1 MALDKFIPKGQ
12 KQEKQEERVAPA
24 AKKIDEGKQVRRKQ
38 QEEMGKDKGPTEQ
51 KGNIAKPIEG
61 FVLDA
66 GYDGQQAKAYLW
78 LYDPKTQEV
87 VKWFDSSG
95 HLPYLLS
102 EMDKGEIQNHFPQ
115 VLQHKGF
122 ADLISIKKFDLLR
135 DRPITMT
142 KVVAKD
148 PLSIG
153 GKQGSIRAMLKDHSW
168 EDYIKYHKCYVYD
181 RQIVL
186 GMPYEIV
193 GDRLNPIHPE
203 IPIATK
209 TQILELF
216 KSEKEEYL
224 LALEQYLGYFFS
236 PIPEIKRVAF
246 DIEVFSSPSRIPD
259 PNKGEEKI
267 ICVSFRGTDGLKRVL
282 ALKRDDV
289 EIGEKNPASDT
300 EIKIFNSE
308 KELIQE
314 TFKILEKYPIVLTF
328 NGDNF
333 DFKYILNRCI
343 KQLHFRKDDIPIFM
357 TVTPQS
363 EIAHLKNSIHI
374 DLYKFFH
381 NRAIKISAFRNIYDD
396 VSLNTVGKTFL
407 NLAKL
412 SLSKSISELTLHELA
427 YYCLR
432 DSEIT
437 LNLTTFNG
445 NLVMNLLIILMRIT
459 RLSMEDLTRQG
470 VSTWLQ
476 NLFYAEHRSRAFLIP
491 NPEYIQ
497 KLKGKASTTAM
508 IKGKKFKGAIVV
520 KPKPGV
526 HFNVTVLDFASL
538 YPSVIKKWNLS
549 YETVDCHH
557 PECRKHVIPETP
569 HWACTK
575 KIGIMS
581 LIIGLLRDLRVKY
594 FKNAQK
600 DKSLPENVRNLY
612 KIITDSLKIIIN
624 ASYGVFGSEAFPLYC
639 LPVAEATAA
648 IGRFAITETQR
659 KCAELGIEVI
669 YGDSIVGSRCI
680 VIKRDGLIDVL
691 PIEDLW
697 NSCNEEILEIN
708 GKDVRI
714 LKSVY
719 TLSKNGEWRK
729 VKEIIRHKTNKKIY
743 RINQK
748 NGETICTEDHSLIT
762 DNYQK
767 IKPNELKNNKIL
779 FLEKIQVETI
789 NETPEIIDLYPLVK
803 HFKIKS
809 LYKGFEK
816 ISEWK
821 ADKDSIWFG
830 WTSKANQLKINRFC
844 KLSDLCKLLGIY
856 IAEGHSSFNHGK
868 DGYKA
873 ACGISSQNVDFLKEI
888 KEIMENINK
897 NYKIEIIRA
906 AKGIRIIQ
914 QYRYEDTTHRIQ
926 TNSTTWT
933 ALFASL
939 CGRGSE
945 NKHLPSFIYNIEK
958 KYQFLLVKYYLIGDG
973 SIEKGGIRTFTTK
986 SLHLVSGLCYLFK
999 SWNIDTAIYYY
1010 NKRDVYRVRERQ
1022 RALDLMHPI
1031 ETKIQELPE
1040 KVRCVYDLSVEDTEI
1055 FADACGMLL
1064 LHNTDSVFLKNPA
1077 KEQIKSIID
1086 WSDKELQIELDIDKV
1101 YRYLA
1106 LSERKKNYLGVYSE
1120 GNVDVKGL
1128 SGKKR
1133 NTPQFIQ
1140 DMFREMVEELSKV
1153 KAPEDFDVAKEQIKN
1168 KIKTAIKKL
1177 ENHEY
1182 PMEDLAFQMTMSK
1195 DPDKYEKTVPQHV
1208 QAAKLLEKQLKKRI
1222 SSGDII
1228 RFVKTKTG
1236 VLPVE
1241 LAKHSDVSIKKYKA
1255 QIESIFEQVL
1265 DAIGISFDELYGI
1278 KVRKLDAFV

>member
-1 MALDKFIPKGQ
+1 MALDKFIAKGQ
-12 KQEKQEERVAPA
+12 KTEKQERREEKRRPAER
-24 AKKIDEGKQVRRKQ
+24 IEERKQVVPKQ
-38 QEEMGKDKGPTEQ
+38 PEEKSKEGGPT
-51 KGNIAKPIEG
+51 KGI
-61 FVLDA
+61 VLDV

-87 VKWFDSSG
+87 VKWFDSTG

-102 EMDKGEIQNHFPQ
+102 DIEKQEIQTHFPQ
-115 VLQHKGF
+115 VSQHKGF
-122 ADLISIKKFDLLR
+122 AELVSIKKFDLLR

-153 GKQGSIRAMLKDHSW
+153 GRQGSIRAMLKDHSW

-193 GDRLNPIHPE
+193 GDRLNPVHPE
-203 IPIATK
+203 IPAATK
-209 TQILELF
+209 TQIIELF
-216 KSEKEEYL
+216 KAESEDYL

-282 ALKRDDV
+282 VLKRNDV
-289 EIGEKNPASDT
+289 EVGEKDSGLDT
-300 EIKIFNSE
+300 EIEIFNSE
-308 KELIQE
+308 TELIQE
-314 TFKILEKYPIVLTF
+314 TFRILEKYPIVLTF

-333 DFKYILNRCI
+333 DLKYILNRCL
-343 KQLHFRKDDIPIFM
+343 KHLHFRKDDVPIFM

-381 NRAIKISAFRNIYDD
+381 NRAIKVSAFRNLYDD

-412 SLSKSISELTLHELA
+412 PLSKSISELTLHELA
-427 YYCLR
+427 HYCIR

-476 NLFYAEHRSRAFLIP
+476 NLFYAEHRSRGFLIP

-508 IKGKKFKGAIVV
+508 IKGKKYKGAIVV
-520 KPKPGV
+520 KPQPGV

-538 YPSVIKKWNLS
+538 YPSVIKTWNLS
-549 YETVDCHH
+549 YETVDCSH
-557 PECRKHVIPETP
+557 PECRNHMIPETP
-569 HWACTK
+569 HWSCTK

-600 DKSLPENVRNLY
+600 DKSLPENVRNLN
-612 KIITDSLKIIIN
+612 KIITDSLKILIN

-648 IGRFAITETQR
+648 IGRFAITETQT

-669 YGDSIVGSRCI
+669 YGD
-680 VIKRDGLIDVL
+680 
-691 PIEDLW
+691 
-697 NSCNEEILEIN
+697 
-708 GKDVRI
+708 
-714 LKSVY
+714 
-719 TLSKNGEWRK
+719 
-729 VKEIIRHKTNKKIY
+729 
-743 RINQK
+743 
-748 NGETICTEDHSLIT
+748 
-762 DNYQK
+762 
-767 IKPNELKNNKIL
+767 
-779 FLEKIQVETI
+779 
-789 NETPEIIDLYPLVK
+789 
-803 HFKIKS
+803 
-809 LYKGFEK
+809 
-816 ISEWK
+816 
-821 ADKDSIWFG
+821 
-830 WTSKANQLKINRFC
+830 
-844 KLSDLCKLLGIY
+844 
-856 IAEGHSSFNHGK
+856 
-868 DGYKA
+868 
-873 ACGISSQNVDFLKEI
+873 
-888 KEIMENINK
+888 
-897 NYKIEIIRA
+897 
-906 AKGIRIIQ
+906 
-914 QYRYEDTTHRIQ
+914 
-926 TNSTTWT
+926 
-933 ALFASL
+933 
-939 CGRGSE
+939 
-945 NKHLPSFIYNIEK
+945 
-958 KYQFLLVKYYLIGDG
+958 
-973 SIEKGGIRTFTTK
+973 
-986 SLHLVSGLCYLFK
+986 
-999 SWNIDTAIYYY
+999 
-1010 NKRDVYRVRERQ
+1010 
-1022 RALDLMHPI
+1022 
-1031 ETKIQELPE
+1031 
-1040 KVRCVYDLSVEDTEI
+1040 
-1055 FADACGMLL
+1055 
-1064 LHNTDSVFLKNPA
+1064 TDSVFLKNPT

-1086 WSDKELQIELDIDKV
+1086 WSDKDLQIELDIDKV

-1153 KAPEDFDVAKEQIKN
+1153 KVPEDFEVAKEQIKN

-1182 PMEDLAFQMTMSK
+1182 SMEDLAYQMTMSK
-1195 DPDKYEKTVPQHV
+1195 DPDKYEKAVPQHV
-1208 QAAKLLEKQLKKRI
+1208 QAARLLEKHLNRRI

-1228 RFVKTKTG
+1228 QFVKTKTG

-1241 LAKHSDVSIKKYKA
+1241 LAKNSDVSIKKYKE

-1265 DAIGISFDELYGI
+1265 DAIGIPFDELYGI